1 MNGAEEL
8 AQSLRRLEELAIR
21 ADKTGRPCFSGFLS
35 PAEAERVESIAR
47 RYGLWA
53 GTQGGYPDAEC
64 RMACFSV
71 EEEES
76 AAFPIAAVELTWPRQ
91 NAPEHRDILGSVMG
105 LGLDRR
111 WVGDIVL
118 MPEAAYLFAEERM
131 AEHIAQSLLS
141 AGRVHLQTRLME
153 ELPPLQ
159 PIPGEEV
166 RDTVSSLR
174 LDAVVAG
181 GFRLSRGTA
190 AELISMGR
198 VKLRHLP
205 EERPDARVA
214 PGDAISVR
222 GYGRLTVDAVGLP
235 NRKGRLP
242 LTMTRYGEHKKR

>member
-8 AQSLRRLEELAIR
+8 NQCLRRLEELATR
-21 ADKTGRPCFSGFLS
+21 AEKTGRPCFSGFLS
-35 PAEAERVESIAR
+35 PAEAERVQSIAR
-47 RYGLWA
+47 RHGLWV
-53 GTQGGYPDAEC
+53 GMEGGYPDAER
-64 RMACFSV
+64 RMACFA
-71 EEEES
+71 EEEED

-118 MPEAAYLFAEERM
+118 TADAAYLFAEERM
-131 AEHIAQSLLS
+131 ADHIAQGLIS
-141 AGRVHLQTRLME
+141 AGRVHLQTRLLE
-153 ELPPLQ
+153 ALPPLQ

-174 LDAVVAG
+174 LDAVMAA

-190 AELISMGR
+190 AELIGLGR
-198 VKLRHLP
+198 VKLRHLQ

-214 PGDAISVR
+214 QGDVLSVR
-222 GYGRLTVDAVGLP
+222 GYGRLTVDAVGQP

-242 LTMTRYGEHKKR
+242 LMMTRYGEHKKR

>member
-1 MNGAEEL
+1 MNGTEEL
-8 AQSLRRLEELAIR
+8 NQCLRRLDELATR
-21 ADKTGRPCFSGFLS
+21 AEKTGRPCFSSFLS

-47 RYGLWA
+47 RHGLWA
-53 GTQGGYPDAEC
+53 RMEGGYPDAER
-64 RMACFSV
+64 RMACFWA
-71 EEEES
+71 EDEDTD
-76 AAFPIAAVELTWPRQ
+76 FPIAAVELTWPRQ

-111 WVGDIVL
+111 CVGDIAL

-131 AEHIAQSLLS
+131 AEHIAQNLLS
-141 AGRVHLQTRLME
+141 AGRVHLQTRLLD
-153 ELPPLQ
+153 ELPPIQ
-159 PIPGEEV
+159 PLPGEEV

-181 GFRLSRGTA
+181 GFRLSRGTV
-190 AELISMGR
+190 AELIGMGR

-205 EERPDARVA
+205 EERPDARVGQ
-214 PGDAISVR
+214 GDAISVR
-222 GYGRLTVDAVGLP
+222 GYGRLTVDAVGQP

>member
-1 MNGAEEL
+1 M
-8 AQSLRRLEELAIR
+8 
-21 ADKTGRPCFSGFLS
+21 
-35 PAEAERVESIAR
+35 
-47 RYGLWA
+47 
-53 GTQGGYPDAEC
+53 
-64 RMACFSV
+64 
-71 EEEES
+71 
-76 AAFPIAAVELTWPRQ
+76 
-91 NAPEHRDILGSVMG
+91 
-105 LGLDRR
+105 
-111 WVGDIVL
+111 
-118 MPEAAYLFAEERM
+118 
-131 AEHIAQSLLS
+131 
-141 AGRVHLQTRLME
+141 
-153 ELPPLQ
+153 Q

-190 AELISMGR
+190 AELIGMGR